1 MSAPTRTHDAA
12 CACGGLRLSLS
23 GEPRR
28 VSSCHCLACQRRTG
42 AVFTTNAFF
51 PRDQIVSLD
60 GEERTFQRQGDSGG
74 ILTFHF
80 CPTCGS
86 TVYWD
91 NPRVPDL
98 VVVAVGAFA
107 DPSFPPPTRTIWTV
121 AQHRWLSL
129 PEEIPRHPG
138 NPG

>member
-1 MSAPTRTHDAA
+1 MSLTDTREAA

-23 GEPRR
+23 GAPRL

-42 AVFTTNAFF
+42 ALFGSSAFF
-51 PRDQIVSLD
+51 PRDQIVALNGD
-60 GEERTFQRQGDSGG
+60 ERTFQRQGESGG

-80 CPTCGS
+80 CPNCGS

-98 VVVAVGAFA
+98 VCVAVGALA
-107 DPSFPPPTRTIWTV
+107 DPSFPPPIRTIWTV
-121 AQHRWLSL
+121 AKHEWLSF
-129 PEEIPRHPG
+129 PEEIQHYPE